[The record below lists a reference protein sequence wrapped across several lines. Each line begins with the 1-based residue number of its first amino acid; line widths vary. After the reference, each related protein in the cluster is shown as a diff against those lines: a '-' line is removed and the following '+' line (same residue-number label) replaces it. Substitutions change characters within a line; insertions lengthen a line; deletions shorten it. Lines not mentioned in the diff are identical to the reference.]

1 MSTSTLLTGAVE
13 EVEVSRVD
21 VLPTAKPYEAQKL
34 KKNSSIFA
42 DKLTIDKNCDLCG
55 D

>member
-1 MSTSTLLTGAVE
+1 MSTSNLLTGAVE
-13 EVEVSRVD
+13 EVEVSRVV
-21 VLPTAKPYEAQKL
+21 VLQNLVRPPIK

-42 DKLTIDKNCDLCG
+42 DKVTTDKNCDLCG

>member
-13 EVEVSRVD
+13 EVEVSRVA
-21 VLPTAKPYEAQKL
+21 VLPNFIRPAT

-42 DKLTIDKNCDLCG
+42 DKVTTDKNCDLCG